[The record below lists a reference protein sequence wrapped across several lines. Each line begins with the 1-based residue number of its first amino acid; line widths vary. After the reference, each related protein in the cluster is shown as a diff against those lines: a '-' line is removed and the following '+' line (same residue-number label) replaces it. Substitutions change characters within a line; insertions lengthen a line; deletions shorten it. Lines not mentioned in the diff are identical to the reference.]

1 MEKQATILAVDD
13 TEVNV
18 DILMGIL
25 KKYDV
30 IPALSGKEALDIL
43 QNEEVDLILLDIIMP
58 GLDGYEVCNIIK
70 SDEKTK
76 DIPII
81 FITAKTTEGDI
92 KEGFERGA
100 VDYVT
105 KPFNPIELIS
115 RVDTHLELRSYQKE
129 LENRVFEE
137 TLKNRLK
144 DRILYQNSKQ
154 AAIGELI
161 MHIAHQWKQ
170 PLSELGAI
178 NINNISKVS
187 ASNDPAREVLLQNF
201 SKTEQILKFM
211 SETVQTFQEFYKP
224 AQKES
229 FFDVCSAID
238 RAVNIISA
246 TLAYNN
252 VSLHINKNEMPKAY
266 GNENEY
272 AQVILNLLSNA
283 KEALVKNDVKNRK
296 IIIDIS
302 TKGDK
307 SKVIIKDNGGGIAPE
322 IYKNLFTPF
331 VGTEGSGVGLYMSKN
346 ILEKNG
352 GFIEAVNGEEGAEF
366 TVIL

>member
-1 MEKQATILAVDD
+1 
-13 TEVNV
+13 
-18 DILMGIL
+18 
-25 KKYDV
+25 
-30 IPALSGKEALDIL
+30 
-43 QNEEVDLILLDIIMP
+43 MP
-58 GLDGYEVCNIIK
+58 ELDGYEVCKIIK

-76 DIPII
+76 EIPII
-81 FITAKTTEGDI
+81 FITAKTTEADI

-129 LENRVFEE
+129 LENRVYEE
-137 TLKNRLK
+137 TLKNRIK

-187 ASNDPAREVLLQNF
+187 ASNDPSREPLLQNF
-201 SKTEQILKFM
+201 NKTEQILKFM

-224 AQKES
+224 NSKES

-246 TLAYNN
+246 TLSYNDI
-252 VSLHINKNEMPKAY
+252 SLQINKNEMPKAY

-272 AQVILNLLSNA
+272 AQVILNLLGNA
-283 KEALVKNDVKNRK
+283 KDVLVKNDVKHRK
-296 IIIDIS
+296 IVIDVS
-302 TKGDK
+302 SKGDK
-307 SKVIIKDNGGGIAPE
+307 SKTVVRDNGGGIAPE
-322 IYKNLFTPF
+322 VYKNLFTPF
-331 VGTEGSGVGLYMSKN
+331 LSTEGSGIGLYMSKN

-352 GFIEAVNGEEGAEF
+352 GRIEVVNGLEGAEF
-366 TVIL
+366 TVLM